1 MLLLL
6 LLFGASVTGLDS
18 RRNGGNSLAKAAANA
33 AATANNGS
41 SQQHTSYLPSVVQSG
56 SSIAV
61 PQRRVSSGALLYAN
75 GNSGIGNFEARRPTK
90 LIKGDNN
97 RHSSSNVR
105 NGSGGRVA
113 AGQPAPVPDQQRSAF
128 TWRLRRS

>member
-1 MLLLL
+1 M
-6 LLFGASVTGLDS
+6 TGLDS
-18 RRNGGNSLAKAAANA
+18 RRNGGNSLANAAANA

-41 SQQHTSYLPSVVQSG
+41 SQSQHTGYLPSVVQSG

-75 GNSGIGNFEARRPTK
+75 GTSGIGNFEARRPTK
-90 LIKGDNN
+90 LIKNENN
-97 RHSSSNVR
+97 RNTSSNVR
-105 NGSGGRVA
+105 NGSGGRVST
-113 AGQPAPVPDQQRSAF
+113 GQPAPVPDQQRSAF